1 MEMKDAQSLAQ
12 ALADSTSDLPELGLV
27 LSGQYLTVVFH
38 GMSSESEQEKQMSK
52 KLLHDLLRVARCCK
66 AVVACRVSPKQKAAV
81 VRMVQQGVSPRPLTL
96 AIGDG
101 ANDVAMI

>member
-12 ALADSTSDLPELGLV
+12 SLADSTSDLPELGLV

-52 KLLHDLLRVARCCK
+52 
-66 AVVACRVSPKQKAAV
+66 
-81 VRMVQQGVSPRPLTL
+81 
-96 AIGDG
+96 
-101 ANDVAMI
+101 